1 MRTNPLIWPK
11 MLSQS
16 VWVSRT
22 THRLSSAIWL
32 MCSSEPENWVLFT
45 LTFISSVWL
54 KEPPNHSFLINL
66 LAIGFNEIRVGNS
79 EIKSHLRHPRVD
91 RINQLFQDQMQVLN
105 TMRHPAGPFELRFWS
120 FTGLDL
126 KTCKS
131 YNLDDSNEIYRE
143 RNL

>member
-22 THRLSSAIWL
+22 THRLSSTIWL
-32 MCSSEPENWVLFT
+32 MCSSEAENWVLGT
-45 LTFISSVWL
+45 LTFIISGWS
-54 KEPPNHSFLINL
+54 KEPPNHSSFTNL
-66 LAIGFNEIRVGNS
+66 LAIGFNEISVGNS
-79 EIKSHLRHPRVD
+79 EIKSNSRHPRVF
-91 RINQLFQDQMQVLN
+91 RIYQLFQDQMQVLN
-105 TMRHPAGPFELRFWS
+105 TTRHPAGPFELRFWS
-120 FTGLDL
+120 FTGLDW

-131 YNLDDSNEIYRE
+131 YSLDDSNDIYRE